1 MKNSKKILLLMM
13 CLLCVCMLT
22 ACTVKHRRQ
31 RNSVSATGS
40 PVNTKTLTG
49 VVTGQDVEKQNITV
63 RELDSNLESVL
74 YYDSTAAVMNKFGE
88 TITAEQITTGEILE
102 LAYRTSDTLLV
113 SAAVPEDVWEYDEV
127 DSFSF
132 RAEENMM
139 RFADKKYQYS
149 ANTYISSSGQQIA
162 LAELNQEDTLTVR
175 GVGIHVYSIT
185 RTAGHGYVRLTGYED
200 FTGGMVEVGNRI
212 ILPIADN
219 MLITAPAGI
228 YRVTLCKGVSIASK
242 TATEI
247 GRAHV

>member
-74 YYDSTAAVMNKFGE
+74 YYDSTAAVTNKFGE

-139 RFADKKYQYS
+139 LS
-149 ANTYISSSGQQIA
+149 LIHIS
-162 LAELNQEDTLTVR
+162 EP
-175 GVGIHVYSIT
+175 T
-185 RTAGHGYVRLTGYED
+185 RPY
-200 FTGGMVEVGNRI
+200 
-212 ILPIADN
+212 
-219 MLITAPAGI
+219 
-228 YRVTLCKGVSIASK
+228 
-242 TATEI
+242 
-247 GRAHV
+247 